1 MTIEDYFVKAVVMVI
16 MLAVV
21 RWFLRATWRARLWA
35 GLLWAVVMVIILAV
49 VQW

>member
-1 MTIEDYFVKAVVMVI
+1 MPFEDYFVTAVLMVM
-16 MLAVV
+16 MLAAV

-35 GLLWAVVMVIILAV
+35 GLLWAAVMLTILAV

>member
-1 MTIEDYFVKAVVMVI
+1 MTIEDSFVKAVVAVMG
-16 MLAVV
+16 LAIV

-35 GLLWAVVMVIILAV
+35 GLLWMVVMVIILAV